1 MLHQITDNLWHA
13 EHAFRVNGL
22 PITTRMTVIRLPG
35 QQLFL
40 HSPIPLDSTLASQI
54 DALGTVEFIVAPSK
68 THHLFLPACA
78 ARYPQAA
85 VFGAPGLSEKR
96 PDMRGLKELPTSGP
110 SAWNPDLEYLVFGGI
125 PYANE
130 SLWFHRPS
138 ATLIA
143 TDLVQWW
150 HGKLPM
156 SANLYARITGVHTH
170 LAVPRTVRALVRD
183 PDAARKSAQAILDWP
198 FSRVIM
204 AHNMLIEH
212 DAHASMRRALACF
225 LAR

>member
-1 MLHQITDNLWHA
+1 
-13 EHAFRVNGL
+13 
-22 PITTRMTVIRLPG
+22 MTVIGLPG
-35 QQLFL
+35 QQLLL
-40 HSPIPLDSTLASQI
+40 HSPIPLDATLASQI
-54 DALGTVEFIVAPSK
+54 DALGSVAFIVAPSK
-68 THHLFLPACA
+68 THHLFLAACA
-78 ARYPQAA
+78 ARYPQST
-85 VFGAPGLSEKR
+85 VFGVPGLSEKR
-96 PDMRGLKELPTSGP
+96 PDMRRLKELPASGK
-110 SAWNPDLEYLVFGGI
+110 SDWSPDLEHLVFGGI

-130 SLWFHRPS
+130 SLWFHHPS

-156 SANLYARITGVHTH
+156 SAKVYARITGVRTN

-204 AHNMLIEH
+204 AHNTLVEH
-212 DAHASMRRALACF
+212 DAHALMRKALACF